1 MNYLIFIV
9 LICIILFS
17 TLKFKIN
24 PFYSLIISAFIAGI
38 GFGFDITKSIKLI
51 VEGFTNIL
59 IGIGPLIPI
68 AQFLKINQNSAL
80 IFTGIVSLMVFIN
93 YSYKLFPTIEDVERK
108 SYGTIF
114 YCLSLLILIYLF
126 WDKDPYALISGFF
139 IMTFGDGLAGLIGKS
154 FNSKSWIFFK
164 QRKSLYGTI
173 TMFLTS
179 LIVVCSI
186 GYSQQ
191 NSLNLN
197 YFTIAFIAT
206 LLEQFSVLG
215 IDNFIVPISSALFF
229 NFLITS

>member
-1 MNYLIFIV
+1 LIKFTVV
-9 LICIILFS
+9 LLYLFS
-17 TLKFKIN
+17 IFLISIVFKKYNEDSKEIVRK
-24 PFYSLIISAFIAGI
+24 IIH
-38 GFGFDITKSIKLI
+38 
-51 VEGFTNIL
+51 

-68 AQFLKINQNSAL
+68 AQFLKIDQNSAL

-93 YSYKLFPTIEDVERK
+93 YNYRLFPTIEDIERK
-108 SYGTIF
+108 SFGTLF
-114 YCLSLLILIYLF
+114 YCLSLFILIFLF

-164 QRKSLYGTI
+164 QKKSLYGTI

-186 GYSQQ
+186 GYSQE
-191 NSLNLN
+191 NNLNLN

-206 LLEQFSVLG
+206 LVEQFSVLG
-215 IDNFIVPISSALFF
+215 IDNLIVPISSALFF
-229 NFLITS
+229 NFFITN

>member
-1 MNYLIFIV
+1 LIKFTIV
-9 LICIILFS
+9 LFYLFS
-17 TLKFKIN
+17 IFLISIVFKKYNEGSREIVRK
-24 PFYSLIISAFIAGI
+24 IIH
-38 GFGFDITKSIKLI
+38 
-51 VEGFTNIL
+51 

-93 YSYKLFPTIEDVERK
+93 YNYKLFPTIEDVERK
-108 SYGTIF
+108 SYGTLF
-114 YCLSLLILIYLF
+114 YCLSLFILIYLF

-164 QRKSLYGTI
+164 QKKSLYGTI

-191 NSLNLN
+191 NNLNLN

-206 LLEQFSVLG
+206 LLEQFSILG

>member
-1 MNYLIFIV
+1 MIKFTVILLY
-9 LICIILFS
+9 LFS
-17 TLKFKIN
+17 IFLISIVFKKYNEDSREIVRK
-24 PFYSLIISAFIAGI
+24 IIH
-38 GFGFDITKSIKLI
+38 
-51 VEGFTNIL
+51 

-93 YSYKLFPTIEDVERK
+93 YTYKLFPTIEDVERK
-108 SYGTIF
+108 SYGTLF
-114 YCLSLLILIYLF
+114 YCLSLFILIYLF

-164 QRKSLYGTI
+164 QKKSLFGTM
-173 TMFLTS
+173 TMLLTS

-186 GYSQQ
+186 GYAQQ

-197 YFTIAFIAT
+197 YFTIAFFAT

-229 NFLITS
+229 NFFITN

>member
-1 MNYLIFIV
+1 MIKFA
-9 LICIILFS
+9 IILLYLFS
-17 TLKFKIN
+17 IFLISVVFKKFNANSREVVRKI
-24 PFYSLIISAFIAGI
+24 IH
-38 GFGFDITKSIKLI
+38 
-51 VEGFTNIL
+51 

-68 AQFLKINQNSAL
+68 AQYLRIDQNSAL
-80 IFTGIVSLMVFIN
+80 IFTGFVSFIVLIN
-93 YSYKLFPTIEDVERK
+93 YMYKLFPIIEDVERK

-114 YCLSLLILIYLF
+114 YCLSLFILIWLF
-126 WDKDPYALISGFF
+126 WDKDPYALITGFF

-164 QRKSLYGTI
+164 QKKSLFGTM

-186 GYSQQ
+186 GYAQQ

-197 YFTIAFIAT
+197 YLTIAFFAT

>member
-1 MNYLIFIV
+1 MVKFTVILLY
-9 LICIILFS
+9 LFS
-17 TLKFKIN
+17 IFLISIVFKKNNENSGEIVRK
-24 PFYSLIISAFIAGI
+24 IIH
-38 GFGFDITKSIKLI
+38 
-51 VEGFTNIL
+51 

-80 IFTGIVSLMVFIN
+80 IFTGIISLMVFIN
-93 YSYKLFPTIEDVERK
+93 YTYKLFPTIEDVDRK
-108 SYGTIF
+108 SYGTLF
-114 YCLSLLILIYLF
+114 YCLSLFILIYLF

-139 IMTFGDGLAGLIGKS
+139 IMSFGDGLAGLIGKS

-164 QRKSLYGTI
+164 QKKSLFGTM

-186 GYSQQ
+186 GYTQQ

-197 YFTIAFIAT
+197 YFAIAFFAT

-229 NFLITS
+229 NFFITN